1 MTYSHKNVTIRLIG
15 QVPTVPINSIV
26 KIIGGFSMEETTFNM
41 EGYILC
47 IEAAADR
54 AVFFE
59 IPKFQ
64 QLRKERIA
72 AEEKFSAE
80 QQERLK
86 EAKKLLS
93 NLSDVATEVF
103 GTEFPVKE
111 VCTEN
116 YEESFRELF
125 GLVTKAYMQTLR
137 MSFIQR
143 KSRTKKFRKAMEERF
158 GIKTDEK
165 DSYEVFRSL
174 LAVFSSKYRRIFNG
188 IWDEYYKEV
197 TKRQK
202 AEEEAKKC
210 VINTLSHIP
219 TRDLVPMWKEGREE
233 DVISNC
239 ADVVAEYQA
248 YVQGIPKAGIK
259 EVTCGFQYYNKDKKA
274 WEYVNRGVIKYNEE
288 QKCWRYD
295 VAV

>member
-1 MTYSHKNVTIRLIG
+1 
-15 QVPTVPINSIV
+15 
-26 KIIGGFSMEETTFNM
+26 MEETTFNM

-47 IEAAADR
+47 IEATADR

-239 ADVVAEYQA
+239 ADVVAEYQE